1 MLPYL
6 FIKSSYK
13 IWLFTLSL
21 ITMLG
26 KSMMN
31 IFRGYDR
38 QLTRMAI
45 YDEKVYWTEN
55 KETSLFS
62 IDLSRSLEVTT
73 VLHDIIPLSSIAIW
87 NPEMKGNDKIQ
98 SKCLISNTCNL
109 FNWIFTQTLLFPI
122 FFTLSKACI
131 F

>member
-1 MLPYL
+1 MLV
-6 FIKSSYK
+6 
-13 IWLFTLSL
+13 
-21 ITMLG
+21 

-45 YDEKVYWTEN
+45 YDDKVYWTED

-62 IDLSRSLEVTT
+62 IDLSRNMKETT

-87 NPEMKGNDKIQ
+87 NPEMKGNDKLQ
-98 SKCLISNTCNL
+98 SKCLISNTCNP
-109 FNWIFTQTLLFPI
+109 FNCIFTPN
-122 FFTLSKACI
+122 FTLSNILYTVKVTPCMQI
-131 F
+131 LVGTYMQI

>member
-1 MLPYL
+1 
-6 FIKSSYK
+6 
-13 IWLFTLSL
+13 
-21 ITMLG
+21 MLG

-45 YDEKVYWTEN
+45 YDDKVYWTED

-62 IDLSRSLEVTT
+62 IDLSRNMKETT

-87 NPEMKGNDKIQ
+87 NPEMKGNDKLQ
-98 SKCLISNTCNL
+98 
-109 FNWIFTQTLLFPI
+109 
-122 FFTLSKACI
+122 
-131 F
+131 